1 MAIKEFRNIEEYAQ
15 PMPRMPMNMY
25 PMGQVPDIGD
35 QVSDHMKR
43 HWLKYLLGG
52 AVISRPSFKARSR
65 METSRKAMNSL
76 GEIYKNHSYNKQVN
90 LDRHRQLQNAI
101 DSLDN
106 QRAQIFI
113 KANPKLKLKNMKDV
127 KKFLMGQQQELLNQ
141 NKDIDAKIADL
152 TPKLQDSISKY
163 NSDKSDLGKR
173 WFGNW
178 MGGNDPDAQLSH
190 FQAPDNTGMPSGNA
204 DYNLQFTDNPQPDQQ
219 STAGQVL
226 GDSSAGPNVT
236 ATGATPT
243 KYNAMQH
250 YQDLMTKMQNGQALS
265 DKEEDWVK
273 WATNHKDEFN
283 KFHNATQTLQTTR
296 YDQIPQETRN
306 YLDSIGFKLSN
317 ATSMDHIYDTS
328 TGQLRD
334 QQKSNDPK
342 VAADIAMGQFAGK
355 GMQAEQA
362 EKEANQDAAEK
373 KAAAPD
379 ASENAVAAAGA
390 QPEQTTQQPSTAGTQ
405 PNQTTSQPSL
415 SDIMRTNNSRMT
427 KASGELTGKGYS
439 SRAGMGGKQPFTPQ
453 QKAGGVIGDSNI
465 NINDLVG
472 KYLFMDNEDESEDE
486 DYEYHGSDGN
496 ESYSPKKRPSIGR
509 HLGKILAVGGALGAA
524 ALGAG
529 AIHGMANAHE
539 RNAHAFRE
547 LGDVNKAREHY
558 ARSNVLRSI
567 DLIHK
572 GKQAF
577 SSPEE

>member
-52 AVISRPSFKARSR
+52 ALISRPSFKARSK

-76 GEIYKNHSYNKQVN
+76 GEIYKNHSFQKQAN
-90 LDRHRQLQNAI
+90 LDQHKQLQTAI

-106 QRAQIFI
+106 QRAQIFM
-113 KANPKLKLKNMKDV
+113 KANPHLKLKNMKDV
-127 KKFLMGQQQELLNQ
+127 KKYLIGQQQELMNQ
-141 NKDIDAKIADL
+141 NANIDAKIADL

-163 NSDKSDLGKR
+163 NSDKADLGNR

-178 MGGNDPDAQLSH
+178 MGGNDQDAQLSH
-190 FQAPDNTGMPSGNA
+190 FQAPDNTGLPGGNA
-204 DYNLQFTDNPQPDQQ
+204 NYNLQFTDNPQPTQQ
-219 STAGQVL
+219 SAAGQVL
-226 GDSSAGPNVT
+226 GDPSAGPTVN

-250 YQDLMTKMQNGQALS
+250 YQDIMNKMRNGQTVS
-265 DKEEDWVK
+265 DKERSWVE
-273 WATNHKDEFN
+273 WATDNKQEFD
-283 KFHNATQTLQTTR
+283 KFHNATQLYQTT
-296 YDQIPQETRN
+296 DWNNLPEDVRN
-306 YLDSIGFKLSN
+306 YLKGRQFDLAKTTN
-317 ATSMDHIYDTS
+317 MDHIYDVS
-328 TGQLRD
+328 TGELQN
-334 QQKSNDPK
+334 QQKANDPK
-342 VAADIAMGQFAGK
+342 VAADKDMGQYASRGK
-355 GMQAEQA
+355 QVEDAE
-362 EKEANQDAAEK
+362 NQDK
-373 KAAAPD
+373 QKAAAAP
-379 ASENAVAAAGA
+379 AEHENAVATAGA
-390 QPEQTTQQPSTAGTQ
+390 KPGWARDPSKPLAKPMYQ
-405 PNQTTSQPSL
+405 
-415 SDIMRTNNSRMT
+415 
-427 KASGELTGKGYS
+427 
-439 SRAGMGGKQPFTPQ
+439 
-453 QKAGGVIGDSNI
+453 SNT

-486 DYEYHGSDGN
+486 DYEYHGSDGH